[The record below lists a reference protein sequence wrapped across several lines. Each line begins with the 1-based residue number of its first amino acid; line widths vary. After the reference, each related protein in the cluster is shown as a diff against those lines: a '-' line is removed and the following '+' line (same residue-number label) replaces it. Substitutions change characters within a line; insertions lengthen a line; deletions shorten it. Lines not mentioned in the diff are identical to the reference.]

1 MDDFLYLLKMEL
13 DGRIPEGELPK
24 QISLYENY
32 INEHVAEGQPLES
45 VLRTLGDPSDIAA
58 KIVEA
63 YGKKAASAAVDAREA
78 PAEDPD
84 PLRLKISERVMPRGD
99 LDADSTPEEINRL
112 VMNPGRGIKAEF
124 KENEGWDIRLG
135 KLKLNSWYGTL
146 LILLIVLVVASLLK
160 QIH

>member
-32 INEHVAEGQPLES
+32 INEHLADGQPLES

-58 KIVEA
+58 KIIEA
-63 YGKKAASAAVDAREA
+63 YEKKAAAAGQGALDGVADGQERVR
-78 PAEDPD
+78 P
-84 PLRLKISERVMPRGD
+84 SERVLPKGD
-99 LDADSTPEEINRL
+99 LDTDSTAEDINKL

-135 KLKLNSWYGTL
+135 RLKLNSWYGTL
-146 LILLIVLVVASLLK
+146 LILLVVVVIASLIQQLR
-160 QIH
+160 